1 MKESS
6 TTLGF
11 EPRRYSDFFV
21 CLQDWWQPA
30 FPQEAFVLVE
40 AIAEEGVGETELS
53 GARNGAQVQNMS
65 FISQRLL
72 INSLQTA
79 WLK

>member
-11 EPRRYSDFFV
+11 EPRRYSDFFFV

-53 GARNGAQVQNMS
+53 GARNGAQVHNDNMS
-65 FISQRLL
+65 FIPQ
-72 INSLQTA
+72 
-79 WLK
+79 